1 MTTAPRAAPGSSAR
15 WPASCATGTSCE
27 SSPSLRRSS
36 DGQDAS
42 PQGRRRDRDRRQ
54 GARQARQGDADRP
67 EEGLRLRRGP
77 QHDQAPPAPPLGQG
91 RLEGRRGG
99 RDHREGG
106 PDPRVQRD
114 AARQGGQQAH
124 PGQGRAR
131 RRQAQAG
138 CRKDREGSRLM
149 EAATEQ
155 AKQAAPP
162 PRLRETYESEVKP
175 ALTQRFGYSTPMAV
189 PTLEKIT
196 LNMGVGE
203 AKQNTQMLEA
213 AIEQLATIAG
223 QRPSVRRAKKS
234 VASFKVR
241 EGMPVGVAVT
251 LRRARMW
258 EFLDRLTS
266 IAIPRIRDFRGLN
279 ARSFDGRGNYS
290 MGIRE
295 QIIFPEID
303 YDSIDEVRGLDVTIT
318 TTAKTDEEA
327 FALLDGLGMPFSQEG
342 RPGQADVEEE
352 EEEERRKEEA
362 RERAEAEAAALEQL
376 KEENPEAY
384 EKPVKPEEGEE
395 GEEGAEGEGGEAK
408 ADSGDG
414 DSEETSSKEEE

>member
-1 MTTAPRAAPGSSAR
+1 
-15 WPASCATGTSCE
+15 
-27 SSPSLRRSS
+27 
-36 DGQDAS
+36 
-42 PQGRRRDRDRRQ
+42 
-54 GARQARQGDADRP
+54 
-67 EEGLRLRRGP
+67 
-77 QHDQAPPAPPLGQG
+77 
-91 RLEGRRGG
+91 
-99 RDHREGG
+99 
-106 PDPRVQRD
+106 
-114 AARQGGQQAH
+114 
-124 PGQGRAR
+124 
-131 RRQAQAG
+131 
-138 CRKDREGSRLM
+138 M

-162 PRLRETYESEVKP
+162 PRLREQYEQELRPDLVK
-175 ALTQRFGYSTPMAV
+175 RFGYSTPMAV

-196 LNMGVGE
+196 LNMGLGE

-213 AIEQLATIAG
+213 ATEQLATIAG
-223 QRPSVRRAKKS
+223 QAPSVRRAKKS
-234 VASFKVR
+234 VANFKLR

-279 ARSFDGRGNYS
+279 PRSFDGRGNYS
-290 MGIRE
+290 MGVRE
-295 QIIFPEID
+295 QIIFPEVD

-342 RPGQADVEEE
+342 RPGQEDAEAE

-384 EKPVKPEEGEE
+384 AKPEKPEEGEE
-395 GEEGAEGEGGEAK
+395 GEEGAEGAEAGKPK
-408 ADSGDG
+408 AESGDG
-414 DSEETSSKEEE
+414 DGGTKETSSDKEED